1 MRYYT
6 HLVGALIFYLTLNSI
21 LPQTLT
27 FTGIFAAAWMSLFPD
42 IVDRL
47 TSRHRGLGHSLLWL
61 IPLTFTGLFHIQ
73 LTLALIIGFLSHL
86 ILDVF
91 TTYGC
96 PLLYPLRK
104 FDFACLKRKNRI
116 QTGTNT
122 EKSVFIFLIFL
133 LIPMLLVG
141 TPLLHLVPLEG
152 MVTVLGSNRDHE
164 QNNSSQ
170 ALHLNLNLR
179 VDDAQNRNI
188 TLKQVD
194 EITVQVLIRPL
205 DEG

>member
-1 MRYYT
+1 M
-6 HLVGALIFYLTLNSI
+6 VGALIFYLTLNY
-21 LPQTLT
+21 LLNQVLT
-27 FTGIFAAAWMSLFPD
+27 FTGIFLAAWMGLFPD

-47 TSRHRGLGHSLLWL
+47 TNKHRGLGHSLLWL
-61 IPLTFTGLFHIQ
+61 IPLTFTSIIHIQ
-73 LTLALIIGFLSHL
+73 FSLALIIGFLSHL

-133 LIPMLLVG
+133 LIPMLLMG
-141 TPLLHLVPLEG
+141 TPLLHLIPIEG
-152 MVTVLGSNRDHE
+152 MATVLDSNPDHQ
-164 QNNSSQ
+164 QNNSSEP
-170 ALHLNLNLR
+170 LNLNLNLR
-179 VDDAQNRNI
+179 VDDAQHRNI

-194 EITVQVLIRPL
+194 QNTVQVLILPL
-205 DEG
+205 DEE